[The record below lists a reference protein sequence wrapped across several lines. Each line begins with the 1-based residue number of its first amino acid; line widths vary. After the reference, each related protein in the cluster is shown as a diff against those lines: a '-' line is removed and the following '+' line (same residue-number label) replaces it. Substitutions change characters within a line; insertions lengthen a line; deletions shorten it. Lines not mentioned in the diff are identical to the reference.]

1 MTAELRDVAY
11 FEEVTQVWR
20 AQVERGGQVYVGRGR
35 TPAEALLRLKEG
47 MKQRRMRADYPVTR
61 SIG

>member
-1 MTAELRDVAY
+1 MTAGLRDVTY
-11 FEEVTQVWR
+11 LEEVTRTWR
-20 AQVERGGQVYVGRGR
+20 AEVVREGQVYVGRGR